1 MWDKTQELEGSQIIL
16 YIKERRVLNLVKIA
30 LFYMCLPIYFLVAR
44 HFSDGLKRI
53 FKPIGS
59 SYETIVLY
67 SLDVIIPLCIFL
79 AMFSHRLSQP
89 RALMYFRAGWLTLP
103 IVFGFLAVL
112 YWMHLVQ
119 VDVSYPKKYLYYFIY
134 AFREQLIFFSMVLVA
149 RNSMEFMFGSLCAI
163 ISFVLAHGYSFF
175 AIDALVP
182 MILII
187 TYWYHST
194 ATFNIWSGVFVHS
207 IWNYFV
213 FINRNTVLP
222 NSVNSI
228 MFLFIL
234 LILVYGF
241 FATSRHNIFS
251 VKILKCL
258 LVTVPV
264 KKVFVALLSIVQ
276 SPLVIIFRKTCISRR
291 RQKKLTTLKSILS
304 G

>member
-1 MWDKTQELEGSQIIL
+1 M
-16 YIKERRVLNLVKIA
+16 
-30 LFYMCLPIYFLVAR
+30 FFPIYFLVAG
-44 HFSDGLKRI
+44 HFSDALKRI
-53 FKPIGS
+53 FETS
-59 SYETIVLY
+59 SGLHETIIVY

-79 AMFSHRLSQP
+79 ALFSHRLSKP

-112 YWMHLVQ
+112 YWMHLAQ
-119 VDVSYPKKYLYYFIY
+119 VDVSYPKEYLYYFIY

-175 AIDALVP
+175 AIDALLP
-182 MILII
+182 MILMV

-194 ATFNIWSGVFVHS
+194 ATINIWSRAFVHS
-207 IWNYFV
+207 IWNYFA
-213 FINRNTVLP
+213 FIDNNTILP
-222 NSVNSI
+222 YSVKSI
-228 MFLFIL
+228 MLL
-234 LILVYGF
+234 LILFMLIYGL

-258 LVTVPV
+258 LVIAPI
-264 KKVFVALLSIVQ
+264 KKIFFALLAIVQ
-276 SPLVIIFRKTCISRR
+276 SPLVIIFRKTSISRR
-291 RQKKLTTLKSILS
+291 RQKKLITLKSKLS